1 VEPQRAAELVSRV
14 LANIERVII
23 GKRETIRL
31 ALAAVFAGGHILME
45 DVPGVGKTILCRALA
60 RSFSCTFRRL
70 QFTPDLLPTDVTGLS
85 VFNQQNQSFE
95 FRPGPLFSQFLLADE
110 INRATPK
117 TQSALLE
124 AMGEQQVSI
133 DGITYSLP
141 QPFLVLATENP
152 IEYEG
157 TFPLPEA
164 QIDRF
169 LVRLQMGYPTASEE
183 AQMLE
188 RLRCRHPIH
197 ALEPVADPQEL
208 CEAQQQA
215 RLVRVDETVLAYI
228 VALSEATRRH
238 EDIYLGASPRASL
251 ALMQTSQ
258 AWALGCGRS
267 YVLPDD
273 VKLSAPVVL
282 PHRLILKTE
291 ARLRGDNAVRL
302 VEEILQVTP
311 LPLGTEHFR
320 ESGNSLSG
328 VSSERNL

>member
-1 VEPQRAAELVSRV
+1 MEPQRAAELVSRV

-311 LPLGTEHFR
+311 LPLGTEHFS

-328 VSSERNL
+328 ASSERSP